1 MDPKEIKDMIEGGL
15 PGSIVSVEGDGTHF
29 EAIVVYSGFEGK
41 GLLERHQMVYS
52 ALGDAMR
59 ERIHALS
66 LKTYT
71 PEQWERVTVSK
82 RT

>member
-1 MDPKEIKDMIEGGL
+1 VNPEEIRSVIENAI

-29 EAIVVYSGFEGK
+29 VATVVSPEFRGK
-41 GLLERHQMVYS
+41 RLVEQHQLVYK

-71 PEQWERVTVSK
+71 PEQWERVK
-82 RT
+82 

>member
-1 MDPKEIKDMIEGGL
+1 MNPEEIKAIIEGVM
-15 PGSIVSVEGDGTHF
+15 PGSIVSVEGDGVHF
-29 EAIVVYSGFEGK
+29 VATVVSSEFIGK
-41 GLLERHQMVYS
+41 RLVEQHQLVYK

-71 PEQWERVTVSK
+71 PEQWERVK
-82 RT
+82 

>member
-1 MDPKEIKDMIEGGL
+1 MNPEEIKAIIENAM
-15 PGSIVSVEGDGTHF
+15 PGSVVSVEGDGTYF
-29 EAIVVYSGFEGK
+29 VATVVSSEFRGK
-41 GLLERHQMVYS
+41 RLVEQHQLVYK

-71 PEQWERVTVSK
+71 PEQWERVK
-82 RT
+82 